1 MKVFKFDPATGKRGE
16 QISDIQRFFAY
27 SNMGG
32 ATCALPKSAAD
43 STWTIATKVEDRQGN
58 EVKFNEPVC
67 FCMGQMTC
75 GTDTTWEWVAYLPK

>member
-16 QISDIQRFFAY
+16 QISEVPRFFAY

-32 ATCALPKSAAD
+32 ASCVLPKHSKD
-43 STWTIATKVEDRQGN
+43 TTWSVATKVEDRQGN
-58 EVKFNEPVC
+58 EVTFAEPVC

-75 GTDTTWEWVAYLPK
+75 GSDTNWEWIAYLPK